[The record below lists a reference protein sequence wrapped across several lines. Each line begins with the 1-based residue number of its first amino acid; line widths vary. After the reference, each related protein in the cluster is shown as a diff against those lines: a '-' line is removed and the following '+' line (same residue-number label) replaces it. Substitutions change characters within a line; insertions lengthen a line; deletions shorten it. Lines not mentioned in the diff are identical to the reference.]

1 MIEAGE
7 AAGASRGRAREAIEY
22 FLWAFT
28 PLRPMTARDIYEL
41 VSTNAFTTRG
51 LYLNL
56 GYWKNARTIDEAC
69 QALAELVGSTA
80 AMGPGDDIVDVGF
93 GFAAQDV
100 FWMERFA
107 PRRITGLNVTPLQV
121 RTARERVR
129 ALGMARGLSHRNA
142 AAECFMRCRDRRRV
156 RLPFQHPRAFPRR
169 GIPRASPRWAPCAG

>member
-1 MIEAGE
+1 MQRQLGIGIGSDVLHRKVIGDERPRETAE
-7 AAGASRGRAREAIEY
+7 RQRDEQKLSSRGRAREAIDY

-100 FWMERFA
+100 FWMEHFA
-107 PRRITGLNVTPLQV
+107 PRQIIGLNVTPFAGAH
-121 RTARERVR
+121 RARARSR
-129 ALGMARGLSHRNA
+129 AWHGGSY
-142 AAECFMRCRDRRRV
+142 
-156 RLPFQHPRAFPRR
+156 
-169 GIPRASPRWAPCAG
+169 